1 MNLERDIVRA
11 LRQVYDPDIP
21 VNVYDLG
28 LIYEIKVDEEYNVY
42 VKMTLTS
49 PTCPIADTIIAE
61 VESAVRDVPGVV
73 DVKIDLVFE
82 PQWGKEMMSD
92 EALAELGLL

>member
-11 LRQVYDPDIP
+11 LRQVYDPDIS

-28 LIYEIKVDEEYNVY
+28 LIYEIKVDEEHRVFI
-42 VKMTLTS
+42 KMTLTS
-49 PTCPIADTIIAE
+49 PTCPMADMIVAN
-61 VESAVRDVPGVV
+61 VEEAVRDVPGVT
-73 DVKIDLVFE
+73 DVKLDLVFE
-82 PQWGKEMMSD
+82 PEWGKEMMTD

>member
-28 LIYEIKVDEEYNVY
+28 LIYEIKVDEEHNVY

-61 VESAVRDVPGVV
+61 VESAVRDVPG
-73 DVKIDLVFE
+73 
-82 PQWGKEMMSD
+82 
-92 EALAELGLL
+92 LL

>member
-28 LIYEIKVDEEYNVY
+28 LIYEIKVDEEHNVY

-73 DVKIDLVFE
+73 DVKLDLVFD
-82 PQWGKEMMSD
+82 PQWGKETLSD

>member
-28 LIYEIKVDEEYNVY
+28 LIYEIKVDEEHNVY

-82 PQWGKEMMSD
+82 PQWGKE
-92 EALAELGLL
+92 

>member
-28 LIYEIKVDEEYNVY
+28 LIYEIKVDEDHNVY

-49 PTCPIADTIIAE
+49 PTCPIADTIISE

-82 PQWGKEMMSD
+82 PQWVKEMMTD
-92 EALAELGLL
+92 EALSELGLL